1 MVLKSRKNIAGFVH
15 PGAIK
20 MNKYVNAPDCISFT
34 DCQKNNF
41 KLSPS
46 LYAKFAMKNNCSKP
60 VFEFLSRKLS
70 NSDLGIEIGSL
81 SYIDKSTHYFLRT
94 KALQEHS
101 FIPQISRESALSMRP
116 ADFEN
121 MNLKKGD
128 LLISKDSNI
137 GEIVILDKD
146 YPNYMPSSA
155 IYRLPVENKW
165 KYYLLAMLKHD
176 VFREQLDAVVPKGA
190 TIRHAKTMFLNCLI
204 PLPKKN
210 EKKIVEFV
218 SILTKAIVEK
228 EILIQKRYEKA
239 LNLIENELQKNQKKE
254 TFFYRFPMYSEII
267 ESKRLDASLYS
278 EYFQK
283 EIFKIKNYKN
293 GSRNIYELGYDLSRG
308 QNLQI
313 SNIGHSIYATEHE
326 KNFYTLMLP
335 KFLSKYGTIEKI
347 EYLGN
352 KNFLKTLK
360 QGDLIFGA
368 EGFEKG
374 RSIVVLEEQDKVI
387 TNIHGI
393 TIQHLE
399 NDINLSIFVK
409 LFLDYLR
416 KKGLI
421 DLYAVG
427 GNGGSLAKKYWDS
440 IPFPVFPKEKQ
451 LEIVR
456 MYHNCACV
464 YNYGKF
470 TLDNFIAEDSLTN
483 ASAGIYEL
491 DKSLKHLKG
500 ILNKTIEKI
509 VDDEDVKIDF
519 VGNNA

>member
-1 MVLKSRKNIAGFVH
+1 
-15 PGAIK
+15 
-20 MNKYVNAPDCISFT
+20 
-34 DCQKNNF
+34 
-41 KLSPS
+41 
-46 LYAKFAMKNNCSKP
+46 
-60 VFEFLSRKLS
+60 
-70 NSDLGIEIGSL
+70 
-81 SYIDKSTHYFLRT
+81 
-94 KALQEHS
+94 
-101 FIPQISRESALSMRP
+101 
-116 ADFEN
+116 
-121 MNLKKGD
+121 
-128 LLISKDSNI
+128 
-137 GEIVILDKD
+137 
-146 YPNYMPSSA
+146 
-155 IYRLPVENKW
+155 
-165 KYYLLAMLKHD
+165 
-176 VFREQLDAVVPKGA
+176 
-190 TIRHAKTMFLNCLI
+190 
-204 PLPKKN
+204 
-210 EKKIVEFV
+210 
-218 SILTKAIVEK
+218 
-228 EILIQKRYEKA
+228 
-239 LNLIENELQKNQKKE
+239 
-254 TFFYRFPMYSEII
+254 
-267 ESKRLDASLYS
+267 
-278 EYFQK
+278 
-283 EIFKIKNYKN
+283 
-293 GSRNIYELGYDLSRG
+293 
-308 QNLQI
+308 
-313 SNIGHSIYATEHE
+313 
-326 KNFYTLMLP
+326 MLP

-352 KNFLKTLK
+352 KNSLKTLK

-399 NDINLSIFVK
+399 NDIDLSIFVK

-427 GNGGSLAKKYWDS
+427 GNGGSLAKKYWNS

-483 ASAGIYEL
+483 ESAGIYEL